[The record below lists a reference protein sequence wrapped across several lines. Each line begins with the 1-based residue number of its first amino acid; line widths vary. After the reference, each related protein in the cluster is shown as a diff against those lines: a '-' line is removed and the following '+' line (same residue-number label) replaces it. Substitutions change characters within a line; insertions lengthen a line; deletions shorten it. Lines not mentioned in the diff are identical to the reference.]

1 QVWAENGSLAEVWQ
15 ALLRSGATPIGRDAY
30 EVLRIEAGVPR
41 FGPEMNEGTLALEVA
56 PDSALSFTKGCY
68 VGQEIVARGTYVGQV
83 RRKLAGLRVEGDL
96 PPVRG
101 DRVSK
106 GDRDVGFVTSG
117 AWSPTIGWVIA
128 LALLRLDDV
137 SAKDTL
143 FINRG
148 GWDLRARTVAV
159 PFVRGTA

>member
-1 QVWAENGSLAEVWQ
+1 WEKFSRAGVS
-15 ALLRSGATPIGRDAY
+15 PIGRDAI
-30 EVLRIEAGVPR
+30 ELLRIEAGIPR
-41 FGPEMNEGTLALEVA
+41 FGADMDENTLALEVA
-56 PDSALSFTKGCY
+56 PESALSFTKGCY

-83 RRKLAGLRVEGDL
+83 RRKLVGLRVEGDL

-128 LALLRLDDV
+128 LALLRWDEV
-137 SAKDTL
+137 SAKDAL